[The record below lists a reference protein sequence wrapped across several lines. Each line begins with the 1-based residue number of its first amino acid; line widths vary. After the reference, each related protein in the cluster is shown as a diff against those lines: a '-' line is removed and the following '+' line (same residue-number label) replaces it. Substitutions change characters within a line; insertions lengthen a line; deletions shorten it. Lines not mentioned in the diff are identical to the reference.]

1 MTQVSL
7 RVEDK
12 IKADAE
18 SELKEM
24 GIYAP
29 K

>member
-1 MTQVSL
+1 MTQVNL

-18 SELKEM
+18 SELKET
-24 GIYAP
+24 GIYEP